1 MVWNSYFIAGIGR
14 DFIEVSWVVFWHIS
28 LVFFYSDPITV
39 FRRLVI
45 IIAFITNLL
54 RLIVKTLLPWVD
66 PLIELFCYISQS
78 ESPGISGVGD
88 VVGCTSHQQVHHQIG
103 DGGGGDC
110 C

>member
-1 MVWNSYFIAGIGR
+1 MGSFFG
-14 DFIEVSWVVFWHIS
+14 HIS

-54 RLIVKTLLPWVD
+54 RLIVKTLLLWVD
-66 PLIELFCYISQS
+66 PLIELFGYISQS
-78 ESPGISGVGD
+78 ESPGISG
-88 VVGCTSHQQVHHQIG
+88 VGCTSHQQVHHQIG